1 MEEFEAQ
8 QQEIIKDMENKLL
21 LILDHLDKEC
31 NQDGI
36 IIDPIKYL
44 QLLELNDENLK
55 LLEDLNII
63 TESTKEIYQTLFFIN
78 RDIIEINKKHYD
90 GEPCN

>member
-1 MEEFEAQ
+1 MEEFEME
-8 QQEIIKDMENKLL
+8 QQEKIKDLENKLFM
-21 LILDHLDKEC
+21 ILGHLDKEC

-44 QLLELNDENLK
+44 QLLELLDEILK
-55 LLEDLNII
+55 LFEDINII
-63 TESTKEIYQTLFFIN
+63 NESTEEINHTLFFIN
-78 RDIIEINKKHYD
+78 KDIIEINKKYYD